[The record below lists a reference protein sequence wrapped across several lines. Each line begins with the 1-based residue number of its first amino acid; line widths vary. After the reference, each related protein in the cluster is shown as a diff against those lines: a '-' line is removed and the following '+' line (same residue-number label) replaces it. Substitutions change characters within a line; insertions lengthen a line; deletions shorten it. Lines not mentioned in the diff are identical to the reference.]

1 MRDLSDLLEI
11 RYVILGISNALNVHR
26 LRLIINGVLE
36 VLRIVSIYKFRRHAK
51 SWQEHLQLVVGTT
64 IPKHALDILAQQS

>member
-11 RYVILGISNALNVHR
+11 RHVIPGIANALNVHR

-36 VLRIVSIYKFRRHAK
+36 VLRIVPIYEFRRHAQ
-51 SWQEHLQLVVGTT
+51 SW
-64 IPKHALDILAQQS
+64 